1 MACSAVARPIVPL
14 LHGWVQMADD
24 HVLTFGNVMPAFY
37 ATPGHARGTVSWIL
51 LQAHDEKH

>member
-1 MACSAVARPIVPL
+1 MLCSGPVVPL

-37 ATPGHARGTVSWIL
+37 ATPGHGRGTVSWIL